1 MGSIIDTE
9 NVQNIY
15 RCNRVKYAIIFI
27 NLIGAPLSLIF
38 LLIGI
43 FRMIYKKKK
52 LSYLTNLIL
61 LIFFSEIVN
70 TISKMLQ
77 LLKYIFE
84 DERYNKEES
93 VSIDNARGIICQ
105 IQIVTAMF
113 SDFCSLFTT
122 LLLSLRCYDVIK
134 HKKRFFDKGNNA
146 ILSIIIVILLSII
159 LSIGFLFY
167 DREFTT
173 VFYRYD
179 VRDRCSYWCWLDH
192 IPSIICFI
200 FYWIILIFNI
210 IFSCKTNSYLKKG
223 YNKLI
228 EENKIISEKND
239 NMNTPLNEIVK
250 DNNNSK
256 NDSSDF
262 IKQKKNNNISTE
274 EKKRIDE
281 LYLMRIKCLIYPSVT
296 IIIWIFIATYR
307 IVDDFLMK
315 KFDEVYYDTPG
326 KGREKEQD
334 FFNQHPFIQFLVQF
348 FLVIHTILSSFR
360 GIFYGISFIVFEE
373 NIFNNFF
380 RKILNKIKKKDD
392 SDIKDENNIVKNS
405 NNTSSV
411 SDYNEIKNK
420 EENEDNE
427 KQEENISK
435 TDTIEMNTSDC
446 HFNEND

>member
-9 NVQNIY
+9 NVENIY

-70 TISKMLQ
+70 TISKILQ

-84 DERYNKEES
+84 DERGNKEES

-167 DREFTT
+167 DRKLTT

-179 VRDRCSYWCWLDH
+179 VRDRCSYWCWLGH
-192 IPSIICFI
+192 KPSIICFI

-210 IFSCKTNSYLKKG
+210 IFSCKTNCYLKKG

-296 IIIWIFIATYR
+296 IIIWLFIATYR
-307 IVDDFLMK
+307 IVDDVLMYD
-315 KFDEVYYDTPG
+315 FDEKHYATPG

-334 FFNQHPFIQFLVQF
+334 FFNEHSFIQFLVQF

>member
-9 NVQNIY
+9 NVENIY

-84 DERYNKEES
+84 DERGNKEES

-179 VRDRCSYWCWLDH
+179 VRDRCSYWCWLGH
-192 IPSIICFI
+192 KPSIICFI

-296 IIIWIFIATYR
+296 IIIWLFIATYR
-307 IVDDFLMK
+307 IVDDSLMYN
-315 KFDEVYYDTPG
+315 FDEKYYETPG
-326 KGREKEQD
+326 KGREEEQNY
-334 FFNQHPFIQFLVQF
+334 FNRHSFIQFLVQF

-446 HFNEND
+446 HFNDND